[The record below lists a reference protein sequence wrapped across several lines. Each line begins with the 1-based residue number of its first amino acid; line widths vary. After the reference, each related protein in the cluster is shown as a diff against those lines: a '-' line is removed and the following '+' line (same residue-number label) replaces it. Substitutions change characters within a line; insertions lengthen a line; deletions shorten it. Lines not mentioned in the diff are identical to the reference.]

1 MVHKDTV
8 YVARHFDIYS
18 YHVAKDE
25 WDKLL
30 ASEYQSF
37 SMVVIENRLTT
48 IGGISRDQTRTNCL
62 FSLVGRSNKE
72 WEELYPPIPTHR
84 VCAAALTT
92 PTHLIVAGGRDR
104 TELCTIE
111 VMSRENYQWSQ
122 AANLPEP
129 MGSLQMVLCLGQLYI
144 CMQQVF
150 YSYSLE
156 KLLRSCYEAPDTSNG
171 NGWTKLTDIPT
182 YSGHCLSCLS
192 DELLVVGGCSTDDK
206 ETAAIHGYDQD
217 TATWLAKG
225 EMPTARI
232 DALTTS
238 VALGAEELVVVVGGW
253 SNSDSYNITEIGTH
267 V

>member
-1 MVHKDTV
+1 M
-8 YVARHFDIYS
+8 A
-18 YHVAKDE
+18 
-25 WDKLL
+25 
-30 ASEYQSF
+30 
-37 SMVVIENRLTT
+37 VIENQLTT
-48 IGGISRDQTRTNCL
+48 IGGISRDQTRTNRL
-62 FSLVGRSNKE
+62 YSLVGRSNKE

-84 VCAAALTT
+84 VCSAALNT

-104 TELCTIE
+104 AELCTIE

-156 KLLRSCYEAPDTSNG
+156 KLLQSSYEAPDTSNG
-171 NGWTKLTDIPT
+171 NRWTKLTDIPT
-182 YSGHCLSCLS
+182 YSGYCLSCLG
-192 DELLVVGGCSTDDK
+192 DELVVVGGCNDNDK
-206 ETAAIHGYDQD
+206 ETAAIHGYDPD

-232 DALTTS
+232 DTLATPVTLD
-238 VALGAEELVVVVGGW
+238 AQELVVVMGGW
-253 SNSDSYNITEIGTH
+253 TNSNSYNITEIGTH
-267 V
+267 A